1 MGPVSQA
8 TYPRF
13 SKMASESKDLAFLWA
28 RRMLIFYGNMWLRF
42 IYDYSRRGT
51 PTGYKPSIPIVRI
64 LAGLSF

>member
-1 MGPVSQA
+1 
-8 TYPRF
+8 
-13 SKMASESKDLAFLWA
+13 MASESKDLAFLWA